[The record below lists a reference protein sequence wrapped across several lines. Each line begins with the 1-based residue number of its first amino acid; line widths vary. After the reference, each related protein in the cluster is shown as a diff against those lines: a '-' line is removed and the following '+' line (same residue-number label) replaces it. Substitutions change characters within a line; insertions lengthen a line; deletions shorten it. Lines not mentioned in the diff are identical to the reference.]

1 MPMLKRAHQ
10 PERIDQVLKRTLK
23 SLKIERRVK
32 EETAVLNWSKV
43 VGERIAK
50 QSVPLKVKDAILF
63 VRVENASWRNELV
76 FLKGNIIRG
85 LNQSVGENV
94 IKEIVFT
101 N

>member
-1 MPMLKRAHQ
+1 MKRANQ

-23 SLKIERRVK
+23 GLKIERRIK
-32 EETAVLNWSKV
+32 EETVVLNWSKV
-43 VGERIAK
+43 VGERISK
-50 QSVPLKVKDAILF
+50 QSVPLTVKDAILF

-76 FLKGNIIRG
+76 FLKSNIIRE
-85 LNQSVGENV
+85 LNQSVGDNV

>member
-1 MPMLKRAHQ
+1 MFKRASQ
-10 PERIDQVLKRTLK
+10 PERIDQVLNRTLK
-23 SLKIERRVK
+23 GLKIERRIK
-32 EETAVLNWSKV
+32 EETVILNWNRV

-50 QSVPLKVKDAILF
+50 ESLPLKVKDAILF
-63 VRVENASWRNELV
+63 VKVENASWRNELV
-76 FLKGNIIRG
+76 FLKGNIIRE

>member
-23 SLKIERRVK
+23 GLKIEKRIK
-32 EETAVLNWSKV
+32 EETVVLNWNKV
-43 VGERIAK
+43 VGDRIARE
-50 QSVPLKVKDAILF
+50 SIPVKVKDAILF
-63 VRVENASWRNELV
+63 VKVENASWRNELV
-76 FLKGNIIRG
+76 FLKDNIIRG
-85 LNQSVGENV
+85 LNQSVGASV

>member
-1 MPMLKRAHQ
+1 MLKRTSQ
-10 PERIDQVLKRTLK
+10 PERIDQVLIRTLK
-23 SLKIERRVK
+23 GLKIERRIK
-32 EETAVLNWSKV
+32 EETAILNWNRV

-50 QSVPLKVKDAILF
+50 ESTPLKVKDAILF
-63 VRVENASWRNELV
+63 VKVENASWRNELV
-76 FLKGNIIRG
+76 FLKGNIIRE

>member
-1 MPMLKRAHQ
+1 MLKRASQ

-23 SLKIERRVK
+23 DLKIERRIK
-32 EETAVLNWSKV
+32 EETVILNWNRV

-50 QSVPLKVKDAILF
+50 ESIPLKAKDAILF
-63 VRVENASWRNELV
+63 VKVENASWRNELV
-76 FLKGNIIRG
+76 FLKGNIIRE

>member
-1 MPMLKRAHQ
+1 MLRRASQ
-10 PERIDQVLKRTLK
+10 PERIDQVLNRTLK
-23 SLKIERRVK
+23 GLKIEKRIK
-32 EETAVLNWSKV
+32 EETVILNWNRV

-50 QSVPLKVKDAILF
+50 ESNPLKVKDSILF
-63 VRVENASWRNELV
+63 VKVENASWRNELV
-76 FLKGNIIRG
+76 FLKSNIIRE